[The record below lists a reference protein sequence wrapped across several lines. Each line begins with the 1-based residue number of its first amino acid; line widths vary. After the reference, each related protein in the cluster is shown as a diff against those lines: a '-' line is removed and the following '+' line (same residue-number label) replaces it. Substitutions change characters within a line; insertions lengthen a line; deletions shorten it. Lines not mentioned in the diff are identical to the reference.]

1 MTGMAPEARGTQGS
15 EPDNVVPYA
24 DQALFIALRG
34 TGQEAVMQALWI
46 YEHPID
52 MAGLKQFHHN
62 LSHGLLARRI
72 ERSPLPFGRLRW
84 IAAPATETNFTV
96 AQQPRDRA
104 EFYDWADEQV
114 NLPLDPEWGPAWR
127 ISVQPLSDGATAVS
141 LVISHCIADGGAS
154 VIAVLDAVNSTKRDL
169 GLPPAHS
176 RTRSRALR
184 DDLRRL
190 RTDLPEIART
200 LRRAATVARNRRKDL
215 SRPSAPSTA
224 GGMGTSDIVL
234 VPSASV
240 FIDGELWDGRASSL
254 GGNSFS
260 LVAGFAGRLAFNLGR
275 TRASDGAVTLMIP
288 VSVRE
293 SLEDTGGNVVSIA
306 NAGFDPGKV
315 THDLTEPRTAVREG
329 IKRAREA
336 PDEMVELLPLIPF
349 VPKRAFG
356 RLVDATFGFS
366 TDLPVSCSN
375 LGDVPAELTLA
386 DGTPAE
392 YLAFRGVDR
401 QVSRASLERRHGL
414 LTVASARIAGR
425 FVLSVIS
432 YQVGSENTQSSLRAV
447 IAQTM
452 GEFELEGTVL

>member
-1 MTGMAPEARGTQGS
+1 MVSTAPGTSGS
-15 EPDNVVPYA
+15 KPDNVVPYA
-24 DQALFIALRG
+24 DQALFLALRG
-34 TGQEAVMQALWI
+34 SGQEAVMQALWV
-46 YEHPID
+46 YEHPVD
-52 MAGLKQFHHN
+52 MDGLKRFHRN
-62 LSHGLLARRI
+62 LGHGLLARRI

-84 IAAPATETNFTV
+84 VAAPPTETNFTV

-127 ISVQPLSDGATAVS
+127 MSVQPLTDGATAVS

-154 VIAVLDAVNSTKRDL
+154 VIATIDAVHGTERDL
-169 GLPPAHS
+169 GLPRAHG
-176 RTRSRALR
+176 RGRSAAFRE
-184 DDLRRL
+184 DLRRL
-190 RTDLPEIART
+190 RTDLPEIGRT
-200 LRRAATVARNRRKDL
+200 LRRAATVVRDRRKDL
-215 SRPSAPSTA
+215 SRPSASPPTA
-224 GGMGTSDIVL
+224 GSGGSGTVL

-240 FIDGELWDGRASSL
+240 FIDGDLWDARAAAL

-260 LVAGFAGRLAFNLGR
+260 LVAGFAGRLAFNLRR

-315 THDLTEPRTAVREG
+315 TQDLTEPRTAVREG
-329 IKRAREA
+329 IKKARET

-349 VPKRAFG
+349 VPKKAFS

-375 LGDVPAELTLA
+375 FGDVPSDLLLV

-401 QVSRASLERRHGL
+401 QVSRESLERRHGL
-414 LTVASARIAGR
+414 LTVASARIAGQ

-432 YQVGSENTQSSLRAV
+432 YQVGGENTQGALREV
-447 IAQTM
+447 ISQTM
-452 GEFELEGTVL
+452 AEFELDGTVL